1 MPLKSNSQ
9 EFYKATRNE
18 ILSACG
24 DEINLLKD
32 AYLEKRVG
40 IAFKTTKRQ
49 YVEYLIACLVG
60 TSLGIK
66 ISPPLNVDALWHLH
80 VMETKSYRKLERIVV
95 AKFKHWM
102 GDTSIENHIDHSMV
116 ENREG
121 GAEKLN
127 TRDYSAPWHLVF
139 SSGLPEMILKRYFYG
154 FQVYF
159 C

>member
-1 MPLKSNSQ
+1 MMN
-9 EFYKATRNE
+9 A
-18 ILSACG
+18 
-24 DEINLLKD
+24 
-32 AYLEKRVG
+32 
-40 IAFKTTKRQ
+40 
-49 YVEYLIACLVG
+49 
-60 TSLGIK
+60 
-66 ISPPLNVDALWHLH
+66 DALLHLH
-80 VMETKSYRKLERIVV
+80 LLETKSYRKPERSLV

-139 SSGLPEMILKRYFYG
+139 SSGLPEMILKRYFNG